1 MRRKRDDDSSLSM
14 CSDCQTDPLAGI
26 DASSLSQADSNR
38 ACRKPKKRRTI
49 VDAFQ
54 NFNLDRSI
62 PQEAVLGGVEDDS
75 SLLAGG
81 PETDNHSLTSDS
93 EDDKSISVAGRA
105 QRAVLLQ
112 LVFGQ
117 KPAGTPPVDPV
128 DAKVESLIRE
138 SLHKAVAG
146 EPFTQDDMTIDAAYS
161 RASSTSEFDFFPRRS
176 RSNSLPMEFDEVS
189 DAKLAAD
196 TTATMDL
203 AS

>member
-14 CSDCQTDPLAGI
+14 CSDCQADPLAGI

-38 ACRKPKKRRTI
+38 AYRKPKRRRTI

-54 NFNLDRSI
+54 NFNLGRSI
-62 PQEAVLGGVEDDS
+62 PQEAVLRGVADDAS

-81 PETDNHSLTSDS
+81 PETDDHSLTSDS
-93 EDDKSISVAGRA
+93 EDDQSISDADKA
-105 QRAVLLQ
+105 QRAVMLE

-117 KPAGTPPVDPV
+117 KPEGAPVDPV

-146 EPFTQDDMTIDAAYS
+146 EPITQDDMAIDAPYS
-161 RASSTSEFDFFPRRS
+161 RASSSSEFDFIPRRP
-176 RSNSLPMEFDEVS
+176 RSNSTDG
-189 DAKLAAD
+189 
-196 TTATMDL
+196 T
-203 AS
+203 